1 VVFLELNSNVYV
13 FKTTL
18 LRSLRHEKEITHRRT
33 EGGNRVA
40 EENDHYQL
48 IVISKTAKNSVVVV
62 CKTRT

>member
-1 VVFLELNSNVYV
+1 MFLE
-13 FKTTL
+13 TTL

-40 EENDHYQL
+40 GENDHYQL
-48 IVISKTAKNSVVVV
+48 IVISKTAKNSDVVV